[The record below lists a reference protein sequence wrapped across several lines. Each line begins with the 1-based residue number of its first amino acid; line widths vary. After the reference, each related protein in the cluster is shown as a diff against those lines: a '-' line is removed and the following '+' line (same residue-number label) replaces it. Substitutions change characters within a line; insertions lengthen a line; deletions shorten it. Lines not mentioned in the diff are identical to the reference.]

1 MRDLLQG
8 IERDTGL
15 LMGEVIAQVMP
26 EREMA
31 VLSGPTF
38 AAEVA
43 ADMATG
49 VTVAAAEDG
58 FHDGHLA
65 ARVAVSLASESFRPY
80 LSDDVR
86 GVEIGGA
93 AKNVIAIACGIATG
107 LGLGSNAR
115 AMIITRG
122 LTEITAL
129 GLAIGARLE
138 TLAGLAGAGD
148 LMLTCSSTQ
157 SRNFSFG
164 KALGAGEEA
173 VRRADGP
180 VVEGAEN
187 AASVVALA
195 RRLEVPMPVCE
206 TVLAIL
212 DGAPVAPSMK
222 ALMLADLHPEAVGA
236 QDDWTTPHPAR
247 IDEVRG
253 GFRHEARLSCR
264 RWFFRRILGR
274 HFPRRLRRA
283 AQRTSTRASRAARD
297 ETMLVCSH
305 RPRHRTSIAELI
317 QTSGHAA
324 RPHNTSSATSD
335 TSGVPTAGPPLRP
348 WGGFQ
353 RRRSARLGAIPRA
366 RGVRGHRW
374 PTSPASR

>member
-1 MRDLLQG
+1 MITNGAAARSCDDKRPAVFDTIAVVGGGSWGTALALVAWRAGRRVRLWAREEHVVDAVAATRRNPFLDEVELPRDILVTNDMAQALAGADLAILVSPSQHLRAVARQVEPVLAPGAPVVICSKG

-15 LMGEVIAQVMP
+15 LMGDVIAQVMP

-38 AAEVA
+38 AGEVA

-93 AKNVIAIACGIATG
+93 AKNVIAIACGIASG

-195 RRLEVPMPVCE
+195 GKLSVPMPVCE

-247 IDEVRG
+247 IE
-253 GFRHEARLSCR
+253 EEEERLS
-264 RWFFRRILGR
+264 
-274 HFPRRLRRA
+274 A
-283 AQRTSTRASRAARD
+283 
-297 ETMLVCSH
+297 
-305 RPRHRTSIAELI
+305 
-317 QTSGHAA
+317 
-324 RPHNTSSATSD
+324 
-335 TSGVPTAGPPLRP
+335 
-348 WGGFQ
+348 
-353 RRRSARLGAIPRA
+353 
-366 RGVRGHRW
+366 
-374 PTSPASR
+374 

>member
-1 MRDLLQG
+1 MTASRAPATSCADTRPNVFDTIAVIGGGSWGTALALTAWRAGRRVRLWAREEHVVDAVRATRRNPFLPSADIPDDVLVTNDMEEALAGADLAILVSPSQHLRAVARQAEPALAPDAPVVICSKG
-8 IERDTGL
+8 IERETGL
-15 LMGEVIAQVMP
+15 LMGEVVAQVMP
-26 EREMA
+26 NREMA

-93 AKNVIAIACGIATG
+93 AKNVIAIACGIAAG

-115 AMIITRG
+115 AMVITRG
-122 LTEITAL
+122 LAEITAL

-138 TLAGLAGAGD
+138 TMAGLAGAGD

-157 SRNFSFG
+157 SRNFSYG
-164 KALGAGEEA
+164 QALGAGEEA

-195 RRLEVPMPVCE
+195 RKLRVPMPVCE

-212 DGAPVAPSMK
+212 DGAPVSASMK

-236 QDDWTTPHPAR
+236 EHDWTTPHPAR
-247 IDEVRG
+247 IE
-253 GFRHEARLSCR
+253 EEEERLS
-264 RWFFRRILGR
+264 
-274 HFPRRLRRA
+274 A
-283 AQRTSTRASRAARD
+283 
-297 ETMLVCSH
+297 
-305 RPRHRTSIAELI
+305 
-317 QTSGHAA
+317 
-324 RPHNTSSATSD
+324 
-335 TSGVPTAGPPLRP
+335 
-348 WGGFQ
+348 
-353 RRRSARLGAIPRA
+353 
-366 RGVRGHRW
+366 
-374 PTSPASR
+374 